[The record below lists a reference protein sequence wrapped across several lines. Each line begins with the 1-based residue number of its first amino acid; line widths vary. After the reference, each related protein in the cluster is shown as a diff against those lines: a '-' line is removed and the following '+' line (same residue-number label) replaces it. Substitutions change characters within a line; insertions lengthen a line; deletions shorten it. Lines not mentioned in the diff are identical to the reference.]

1 MNNIFLNNDPLLY
14 SSKTSQDYPPQIP
27 MEYYRMREQIPV
39 KDYLGDLD
47 KELKSLDQQI
57 LESLNENSKFV
68 QLNQSLQATV
78 QDEMLSLVRNKLNV
92 NPGVV
97 DNIKQQLDIINET
110 RNRTKEVERQN
121 MYELNDYMQNY
132 SHLTFD
138 EYRKLKNGENE
149 ITVEN
154 KSSKKR

>member
-1 MNNIFLNNDPLLY
+1 MQKSYNLFDDISCDDLIVAFYPCIY
-14 SSKTSQDYPPQIP
+14 FSAVSQ
-27 MEYYRMREQIPV
+27 MEF
-39 KDYLGDLD
+39 
-47 KELKSLDQQI
+47 
-57 LESLNENSKFV
+57 SLNCHNYKGWSEEKKI
-68 QLNQSLQATV
+68 
-78 QDEMLSLVRNKLNV
+78 EH
-92 NPGVV
+92 
-97 DNIKQQLDIINET
+97 ILD
-110 RNRTKEVERQN
+110 RSRKRQN